1 MNFDKSDITGVI
13 LAGGQSR
20 RMGFNKAEADMQG
33 ESMLIRMIDK
43 LKEITPFILVS
54 CGAIA
59 YPEISWPQIPDEHPQ
74 CGPLGGIYSVL
85 KASSTSLNLVVSCD
99 MPLVSSSL
107 LKYIVGSAAESE
119 SLITVPIDDEGQPQM
134 MCAVY
139 HKDVLPFLEQQ
150 IDANVYKMKSLLNL
164 VSVEYVKIVREHP
177 LYDENAFL
185 NVNSPRN
192 LEEARK
198 LWNNQK
204 G

>member
-1 MNFDKSDITGVI
+1 MNFNKSDITGVI

-20 RMGFNKAEADMQG
+20 RMGFNKAEAEMHG

-54 CGAIA
+54 CGAVT
-59 YPEISWPQIPDEHPQ
+59 YPDISWPQIPDEHPQ

-99 MPLVSSSL
+99 MPLVSTSL
-107 LKYIVGSAAESE
+107 LNYIVGSAAESE

-150 IDANVYKMKSLLNL
+150 IDAHVYKMKSLLDL
-164 VSVEYVKIVREHP
+164 VSVEYVKIGREHS

-185 NVNSPRN
+185 NVNSPSN
-192 LEEARK
+192 LEEARN